1 MGSISSE
8 FNDRWMAFG
17 WMESNDPIKSFN
29 LYDIW
34 AKKMSY
40 VRINSIRLGY
50 TLPAALSKKIGAGN
64 LRVNVEGRNLFV
76 IGANYE
82 GYFDPETY
90 GNYYAQPISKSFAFG
105 LSASF

>member
-1 MGSISSE
+1 MDFLLHSTHG
-8 FNDRWMAFG
+8 
-17 WMESNDPIKSFN
+17 MESNDPIKSFN

-40 VRINSIRLGY
+40 VRINSY
-50 TLPAALSKKIGAGN
+50 D
-64 LRVNVEGRNLFV
+64 
-76 IGANYE
+76 